1 MTGSKKSQVKMST
14 EKAKVWLKPSQ
25 VEQLRD
31 AAYRVG
37 APYLQQRN
45 ELLVQFIYDTGLRV
59 GEAVQIKTEYLRDGN
74 QKLYLPGSVQ
84 KEYPNEGESPDPAT
98 IGLSMD
104 TPRLLT
110 AYLTSR
116 WKETEYLFPSRQSPS
131 MTGESVRNVIRK
143 LAEAADIRPYTVLG
157 ERGDPTDVTPHL
169 LRHSVA
175 WRMLN
180 AEEGKTM
187 SDVRNRLR
195 HRSIQ
200 TTERIYDHIDE
211 V

>member
-1 MTGSKKSQVKMST
+1 MTGSKNTQTRPAT
-14 EKAKVWLKPSQ
+14 EKAKVWLKPEQ

-31 AAYRVG
+31 AAYRIG

-59 GEAVQIKTEYLRDGN
+59 GETIQIETNYLRDGN
-74 QKLYLPGSVQ
+74 QKLYLPGHVQ
-84 KEYPNEGESPDPAT
+84 KDYPIEGESPDPAT

-110 AYLTSR
+110 AYLTNR
-116 WKETEYLFPSRQSPS
+116 WKDSDYLFLSRQSPS
-131 MTGESVRNVIRK
+131 MSTESVRNVIRK
-143 LAEAADIRPYTVLG
+143 LAITANISPYTVSG
-157 ERGDPTDVTPHL
+157 ARGVPADVTPHS

-180 AEEGKTM
+180 AKEGKTM
-187 SDVRNRLR
+187 YDVRNRLR

-200 TTERIYDHIDE
+200 TTERIYDHIAE

>member
-1 MTGSKKSQVKMST
+1 MSDSEKTQTRADT

-25 VEQLRD
+25 IELLRN
-31 AAYRVG
+31 AAYQVG
-37 APYLQQRN
+37 VPYLQQRN

-59 GEAVQIKTEYLRDGN
+59 GEAVRIKTEYLRDGN
-74 QKLYLPGSVQ
+74 QKLYLPGPIQ
-84 KEYPNEGESPDPAT
+84 KDYPIEGEGPDPAT
-98 IGLSMD
+98 IRLRMD

-110 AYLTSR
+110 AYLTNR
-116 WKETEYLFPSRQSPS
+116 WRDSEFLFPSRQAPQMSE
-131 MTGESVRNVIRK
+131 ESVRNVLHR
-143 LAEAADIRPYTVLG
+143 LAEEAGVRPYRVTG
-157 ERGDPTDVTPHL
+157 DRGDHNDVTPHA

-180 AEEGKTM
+180 DETGNTM
-187 SDVRNRLR
+187 YDVRNRLR